1 MPPIPPFTREGLLPS
16 GDHAASFADLRAS
29 TLVFGPPDRPVE
41 WDEDWR
47 AYLIDQ
53 AEMLVH
59 QLWDVGVTEV
69 FLDGSFVEDK
79 PHPNDIDGYFM
90 VDVHRVAS
98 GELERSLNGLD
109 PNGIWTWDPA
119 ARSAYRGYTKRQLPM
134 WHTYRVEL
142 YPHYD
147 QFSGIVDARGYP
159 LTFPSAFR
167 TVRLTNQEKGIV
179 QLLRD

>member
-1 MPPIPPFTREGLLPS
+1 
-16 GDHAASFADLRAS
+16 
-29 TLVFGPPDRPVE
+29 
-41 WDEDWR
+41 
-47 AYLIDQ
+47 
-53 AEMLVH
+53 
-59 QLWDVGVTEV
+59 
-69 FLDGSFVEDK
+69 
-79 PHPNDIDGYFM
+79 M

-109 PNGIWTWDPA
+109 PNGIWTWHPA
-119 ARSAYRGYTKRQLPM
+119 ARSAYRRYTKRQLPM